1 MGRQI
6 PAHRPI
12 VAAKLGTDHSVF
24 RLSRSGPQDHLHD
37 QRHRKPEHE
46 PAQDHQKPGPFPQRR
61 RRHQAFVPGLAQCRE
76 KVDQATQTM
85 ETGAEPVR
93 RPVPGPLSIVNI
105 LTMEKRETV
114 AYTEDRTLPP
124 TTARILSSNSRL
136 KSLVPPISRVEVGLG
151 T

>member
-1 MGRQI
+1 MWPSKIGGITHGLRGLFPRTVRRHI
-6 PAHRPI
+6 NWNN
-12 VAAKLGTDHSVF
+12 
-24 RLSRSGPQDHLHD
+24 

-76 KVDQATQTM
+76 KVDHATQTM

-114 AYTEDRTLPP
+114 AYTEDRTLP
-124 TTARILSSNSRL
+124 
-136 KSLVPPISRVEVGLG
+136 
-151 T
+151 

>member
-114 AYTEDRTLPP
+114 AYTEDRTLPNDANWGFP
-124 TTARILSSNSRL
+124 TCPPT
-136 KSLVPPISRVEVGLG
+136 PISTTTRVL
-151 T
+151 

>member
-24 RLSRSGPQDHLHD
+24 RLSRSGP
-37 QRHRKPEHE
+37 
-46 PAQDHQKPGPFPQRR
+46 QDHQKPGPFPQRR